1 MRDQLS
7 TINPEDVTPHEAL
20 TLVDNA
26 LFKAVGRRL
35 NDLESSVFLGSWEGK
50 TYEEIYPSNPE
61 YIEKSVGYKLWQ
73 KLSIALGE
81 KVSKKRIRSA
91 VMRHY
96 RELERNLGRNLRSA
110 PCAAETLAQEA
121 KHAVIWQR
129 EPALADQSAIQA
141 LSGCLEDM
149 GYRVRCGVSSQAP
162 GVESPHPEFLRGL
175 AETQCDDVLVITFL
189 AQGGMT
195 DAMTLFSRD

>member
-7 TINPEDVTPHEAL
+7 ATNLKEITPHKAL

-26 LFKAVGRRL
+26 LFQAVGRRL

-50 TYEEIYPSNPE
+50 TYEEIYPANPE

-91 VMRHY
+91 VMRHC
-96 RELERNLGRNLRSA
+96 RERERGLGDALCTAEDLA
-110 PCAAETLAQEA
+110 PEA
-121 KHAVIWQR
+121 KYAVIWQR
-129 EPALADQSAIQA
+129 EPTSADQSLILT

-149 GYRVRCGVSSQAP
+149 GYRVRCGVSSQSPA
-162 GVESPHPEFLRGL
+162 VESPHPEFLQGL
-175 AETQCDDVLVITFL
+175 TEAQYDDVLVITFS
-189 AQGGMT
+189 AQGGAT
-195 DAMTLFSRD
+195 DAMTLV